1 MPIIRVHSTKNYT
14 VMSNF
19 HLRDKNLTYKAKG
32 MLSFMLSLPEDWDY
46 SVNGLVSVS
55 KENENAIKGILQE
68 LKDNGYLVIKKIKDD
83 KGKFIYEYNI
93 YEIPT
98 TINPEGEKPEVDNP
112 EVELP
117 QVDDPEVENQPQINT
132 NIINTKIIN
141 TNKQLLNNNN
151 STSSS
156 SNTINNSS
164 SIYDY
169 IQDNFGRILSSIE
182 IEEISTWED
191 NELTRYAI
199 KQAVLNSKYNIRY
212 ISRIL
217 FNYEKQNIKTVQE
230 AQQREEEFKGYKN
243 KSDVVDNLSKLQ
255 KAGKPEWLGKEIEV
269 NEATPEEMAELE
281 KQIEELRNG

>member
-1 MPIIRVHSTKNYT
+1 MPVIRVHSTKSYT

-19 HLRDKNLTYKAKG
+19 HLRDKNLSYRAKG

-68 LKDNGYLVIKKIKDD
+68 LKDNGYLVINKIKDD
-83 KGKFIYEYNI
+83 KGKFVYEYNI
-93 YEIPT
+93 YEFPKEE
-98 TINPEGEKPEVDNP
+98 NPEVEKPEVDI
-112 EVELP
+112 P
-117 QVDDPEVENQPQINT
+117 QVDTPQVENQPQINT
-132 NIINTKIIN
+132 NIIN

-156 SNTINNSS
+156 INTLNNNS

-243 KSDVVDNLSKLQ
+243 KIDIVDNLSRLQ
-255 KAGKPEWLGKEIEV
+255 KTGKPEWLGKEVEAD
-269 NEATPEEMAELE
+269 EATPEEMEEFE
-281 KQIEELRNG
+281 KQLEAIRNG

>member
-1 MPIIRVHSTKNYT
+1 MPVIRVHTTKSYT
-14 VMSNF
+14 VMSNY

-46 SVNGLVSVS
+46 SVNGLVLVS
-55 KENENAIKGILQE
+55 KENESAIKGILQE
-68 LKDNGYLVIKKIKDD
+68 LKDNGYLVINKIKDE

-98 TINPEGEKPEVDNP
+98 TINPEGKKPEVDNP

-117 QVDDPEVENQPQINT
+117 QVDEPEVENQPQINT
-132 NIINTKIIN
+132 NIINT
-141 TNKQLLNNNN
+141 NKQLLNNNILNNKN

-164 SIYDY
+164 SLYEY
-169 IQDNFGRILSSIE
+169 IQDNFGRILSAIE

-199 KQAVLNSKYNIRY
+199 KQAILNSKYNIKY

-217 FNYEKQNIKTVQE
+217 FNYEKQNIKTVQQ

-255 KAGKPEWLGKEIEV
+255 KTEKPEWLGKEIEV
-269 NEATPEEMAELE
+269 NEATPEEIAELE
-281 KQIEELRNG
+281 KQIELIRSG